1 VSVRITGIE
10 SFPLELTTTQQ
21 TMTFFVVRMT
31 TDEGLVGHGEACD
44 SFGVSHPTVLASIV
58 DDVYAPHLLGAE
70 LTAVEPLVDA
80 VHRATRRT
88 LGDRGVAGQARSA
101 LAIALADL
109 VAQAAGRSVS
119 GLAGRVRDSIRV
131 YVGSSP
137 FLESGPATQHR
148 DRLGPLLDRG
158 VDMVKM
164 RVGLDWARAMDVL
177 ADLRA
182 LLGDGVEIAVDGSE
196 FFTVPEA
203 VAIAE
208 RLHEVGVAWFEEPL
222 PHDRHE
228 AIARLADRVAVPIA
242 YGEHFSSPDAALS
255 ALVAGEMTVVQPDAS
270 IAGGIEAARAI
281 ARTAGERGA
290 RVACHHHAGLVSVAA
305 NLHVAASSPSV
316 DVFEYPFHL
325 DPLLAPA
332 FGIDALVDGALPV
345 PTGPG
350 LGVTLDREFLT
361 AHRLRR

>member
-1 VSVRITGIE
+1 VRIDAIE
-10 SFPLELTTTQQ
+10 SFPLRLTTATQS
-21 TMTFFVVRMT
+21 MTFFVVRVT

-58 DDVYAPHLLGAE
+58 DDAYAPLLAGAE

-101 LAIALADL
+101 VAIALADL

-119 GLAGRVRDSIRV
+119 ELAGRVRDSIRV
-131 YVGSSP
+131 YVGASP
-137 FLESGPATQHR
+137 FLESGPATEHL
-148 DRLGPLLDRG
+148 DRLAPLLDRG

-164 RVGLDWARAMDVL
+164 RVGLDWRQAMDVL
-177 ADLRA
+177 EDLRD
-182 LLGDGVEIAVDGSE
+182 LLGDTVEIAVDGSE
-196 FFTVPEA
+196 FFTLPQA

-208 RLHEVGVAWFEEPL
+208 RLHELGVTWFEEPL
-222 PHDRHE
+222 PHDQHE
-228 AIARLADRVAVPIA
+228 AIARLADRVEVPLA

-270 IAGGIEAARAI
+270 IAGGIEAARSI
-281 ARTAGERGA
+281 ARTAGQRGA

-305 NLHVAASSPSV
+305 NLHVAASSPAV
-316 DVFEYPFHL
+316 DVFEFPFHL